1 MSPSRIAILFLAGA
15 GAGFVNVQA
24 GGGSLLTLPA
34 LIFLGL
40 PTAVANGTNR
50 VAILFQC
57 AVATGSFKRMGF
69 DTMRLGFRLS
79 ITAIAGA
86 IIGSRIAVD
95 VPDSLFRL
103 LLSLVMVMALAV
115 VLLRR
120 KPGADSC
127 TIEDESGQ
135 DIRHPLLQYFLFFIV
150 GLYGGF
156 IQAGVGFL
164 QLFALYVIGGLSL
177 VRANCV
183 KLFVAGIYLIPSL
196 VVFIAYGKV
205 AWVPAI
211 VLAAGTGLGAWL
223 GTHFAVR
230 KGDKWIKVVLALA
243 VLGMAGR
250 LAGLY

>member
-1 MSPSRIAILFLAGA
+1 
-15 GAGFVNVQA
+15 VNVQA
-24 GGGSLLTLPA
+24 GGGSLLTLPV

-69 DTMRLGFRLS
+69 DTIRLGLRLS
-79 ITAIAGA
+79 VTAVVGA
-86 IIGSRIAVD
+86 IIGSRIAIEVS
-95 VPDSLFRL
+95 DSVFRL
-103 LLSLVMVMALAV
+103 VLSLVMVMALAV
-115 VLLRR
+115 ILFRR
-120 KPGADSC
+120 KPEADACDLGESSGA
-127 TIEDESGQ
+127 G
-135 DIRHPLLQYFLFFIV
+135 IRHPVLQYFLFLIV

-156 IQAGVGFL
+156 IQAGVGFM

-223 GTHFAVR
+223 GAQFAVR
-230 KGDKWIKVVLALA
+230 KGERWIKAVLALA